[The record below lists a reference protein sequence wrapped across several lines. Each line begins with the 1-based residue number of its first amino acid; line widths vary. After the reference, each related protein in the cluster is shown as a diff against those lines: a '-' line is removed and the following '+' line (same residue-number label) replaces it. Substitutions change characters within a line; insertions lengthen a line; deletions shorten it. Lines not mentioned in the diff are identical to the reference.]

1 MTDNQIEIPE
11 SNIDWGFISSIDLH
25 VLSHERTNA
34 INNGLYDIIQNHEKI
49 NAYSYLQLE
58 RCNHE
63 ETKKYVSELQK
74 QVELLQNHLKKIKHI
89 RFKS

>member
-1 MTDNQIEIPE
+1 MTDHIIVIPD
-11 SNIDWGFISSIDLH
+11 SLIDWDFLRCIDLH
-25 VLSHERTNA
+25 KLSNERAYA
-34 INNGLYDIIQNHEKI
+34 IKYESDEIQHHEKN

-63 ETKKYVSELQK
+63 QTKKYVSELQK
-74 QVELLQNHLKKIKHI
+74 QVELLQNHLQKIKHI